1 MIVTSWWLVYNSE
14 TSTQMI
20 YTLFHK
26 AGFAEEPRKQITL
39 KKLNWKKLDEIIC

>member
-26 AGFAEEPRKQITL
+26 AGFAEEPRKQKTL
-39 KKLNWKKLDEIIC
+39 EKLNWKKLDEIIC